1 MMTNDFTN
9 DFDDYG
15 YLISPT
21 ATMFYHISTDT
32 NFLSFYICKVHVAS
46 QKNKG
51 LNQVTNQLMQWELS
65 MTSLV

>member
-15 YLISPT
+15 HLISPT

-32 NFLSFYICKVHVAS
+32 NFLSFYICKVHVAR